1 MVASNVYRRRRIMPS
16 LRLTIFGFTCAMQNE
31 AHEPYKVGSS
41 LLSETV
47 MPAGLVTRVLA
58 LYRDS
63 ARQRARQTL
72 LESLTLREKQVLDL
86 MTDGADNRTMA
97 ERLQISYATVRTHTY
112 VLTRARLKPAA

>member
-1 MVASNVYRRRRIMPS
+1 
-16 LRLTIFGFTCAMQNE
+16 
-31 AHEPYKVGSS
+31 
-41 LLSETV
+41 

-63 ARQRARQTL
+63 AQQRARQTL
-72 LESLTLREKQVLDL
+72 LESLTPREKQVLDL

>member
-1 MVASNVYRRRRIMPS
+1 MPS

-31 AHEPYKVGSS
+31 AHEPYKAGSS

-72 LESLTLREKQVLDL
+72 LESLTPREKQVLDL
-86 MTDGADNRTMA
+86 MTNGADNRTMA
-97 ERLQISYATVRTHTY
+97 ERLQISYATAQGTTVTGHLPAFTSRT
-112 VLTRARLKPAA
+112 ASEPASR